1 MWPWLVSLIG
11 ILTGNVLLLIKTA
24 WKKNVFVDSIECFF
38 SGMSRDD
45 LFSVNAAVVADLS
58 KACGKYCPEAM
69 ICIITNPVNSTVP
82 IAAEMLK
89 KEGVY
94 NPKRLFGVT
103 TLDVIRA
110 NTFIAETKASPPIC
124 L

>member
-1 MWPWLVSLIG
+1 MV
-11 ILTGNVLLLIKTA
+11 TGMT
-24 WKKNVFVDSIECFF
+24 
-38 SGMSRDD
+38 RDD
-45 LFSVNAAVVADLS
+45 LFTMNASVVADLS
-58 KACGKYCPEAM
+58 RACGKYCPEAM

-103 TLDVIRA
+103 TLDIIRS
-110 NTFIAETKASPPIC
+110 NTFIAEAKASFTSLFYLFIIRS
-124 L
+124 LRLSGNATTERVSLL